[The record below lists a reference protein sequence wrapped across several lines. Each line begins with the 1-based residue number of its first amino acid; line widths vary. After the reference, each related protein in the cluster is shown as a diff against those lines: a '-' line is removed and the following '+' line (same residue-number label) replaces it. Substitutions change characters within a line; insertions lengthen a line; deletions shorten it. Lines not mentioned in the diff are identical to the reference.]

1 MRLVPD
7 VTPILIHLTIYL
19 EVLVKF
25 PDQWLVG
32 VCVCVCDPWSH
43 RDPFGLFFVFAAT
56 VIRFAWGT
64 DGADEAGANK
74 DAHQS
79 PVIQL
84 ETSNCVP
91 AFVL

>member
-32 VCVCVCDPWSH
+32 VCVCVTLGVTGIRLDYS
-43 RDPFGLFFVFAAT
+43 LF
-56 VIRFAWGT
+56 
-64 DGADEAGANK
+64 
-74 DAHQS
+74 
-79 PVIQL
+79 L
-84 ETSNCVP
+84 
-91 AFVL
+91 LLL

>member
-32 VCVCVCDPWSH
+32 VCVCV
-43 RDPFGLFFVFAAT
+43 
-56 VIRFAWGT
+56 
-64 DGADEAGANK
+64 
-74 DAHQS
+74 
-79 PVIQL
+79 
-84 ETSNCVP
+84 
-91 AFVL
+91 